1 MAIIDKLIDNKKPD
15 PSLATRVLRELYRHR
30 LIITVPPLLFYFIY
44 LDYNHTKN
52 WKNQKAIKS

>member
-1 MAIIDKLIDNKKPD
+1 MAIIDKLIEKKKSN
-15 PSLATRVLRELYRHR
+15 PSLTKRVLLELYRHR
-30 LIITVPPLLFYFIY
+30 LIITVPPLLFFLIY